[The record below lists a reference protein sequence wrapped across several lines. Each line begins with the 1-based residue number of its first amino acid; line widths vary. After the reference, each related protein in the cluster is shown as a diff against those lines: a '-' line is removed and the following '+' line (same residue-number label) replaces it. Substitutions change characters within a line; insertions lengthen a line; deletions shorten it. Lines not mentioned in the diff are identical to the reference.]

1 MDATMQSPLTF
12 LKSDSRPPL
21 HMVPEVRLELTR
33 RMAPDPKSDAS
44 TNSTIQA
51 YKPGL
56 GAVPGNRNMFNSTD

>member
-1 MDATMQSPLTF
+1 MPQCSLHLHF
-12 LKSDSRPPL
+12 YKSDSRPTL

-56 GAVPGNRNMFNSTD
+56 GAVPGDRNMFNSTD